1 MAKKKSSKTTKEA
14 GIKELVWV
22 DPNTLDDNPL
32 NWRKHP
38 ARQKDAIS
46 ASIKANGWSDT
57 LTYNETTGKLIDGHA
72 RKAIAIKEGIEA
84 VPVLVGNWTPEQ
96 EKHLL
101 ATLDPLAAMAETDAE
116 ALQSLTESLQA
127 DTEQIQSLGKKDKD
141 ILNQLNQD
149 IDAYAFDVQI
159 GQASETFL
167 GTRKPI
173 SSEEK
178 EKIISYEIEQ
188 EILDSTYSEEI
199 IETQLKDANTVLFKS
214 SNPFG
219 IPDLLEDRLSQ
230 VHPESTWDRT
240 PESEDEFAWYCYSGQ
255 PFPKT
260 RNGGILGFYTD
271 DYRFEV
277 CWNKKEAFL
286 NKLVEQKW
294 SAVVSP
300 DFSTWNDWPFA
311 VRLHNVYRSR
321 WCARYWQEF
330 GIHIIPSISWGG
342 DPDKMKSWA
351 FETLPKGC
359 PYVAIQCR
367 TQLGNKKAWK
377 VFRDTL
383 EVVVDTI
390 SPEGIII
397 YGGIELGK
405 NIEHSL
411 PSGVEYHMLD
421 AYMTK
426 RRHLLS
432 KKKD

>member
-1 MAKKKSSKTTKEA
+1 MPRKKKQEIVAA
-14 GIKELVWV
+14 GIRELIWV
-22 DPNTLDDNPL
+22 DPKSLDDNPL

-38 ARQKDAIS
+38 TRQKNAIS

-57 LTYNETTGKLIDGHA
+57 LTFNETTGKLIDGHA
-72 RKAIAIKEGIEA
+72 RKSIAIKEGIES
-84 VPVLVGNWTPEQ
+84 VPVLVGSWTEEQ

-116 ALQSLTESLQA
+116 ALQSLTESLREE
-127 DTEQIQSLGKKDKD
+127 TEQIQSLGKKDQET
-141 ILNQLNQD
+141 LNQLTQD

-159 GQASETFL
+159 GQTSETFL
-167 GTRKPI
+167 GKRKPI
-173 SSEEK
+173 SSEDK
-178 EKIISYEIEQ
+178 AKIVSYDIDQ
-188 EILDSTYSEEI
+188 EILDSTYSEDI
-199 IETQLKDANTVLFKS
+199 LQTQLKDANTVLFKS

-219 IPDLLEDRLSQ
+219 IPDLLEEGLSL
-230 VHPESTWDRT
+230 VAPDSTWDRT
-240 PESEDEFAWYCYSGQ
+240 PESEHELAWYCYSGQ

-260 RNGGILGFYTD
+260 RDGGILGFYTD

-286 NKLVEQKW
+286 NKLVQQEW
-294 SAVVSP
+294 TAVVAP
-300 DFSTWNDWPFA
+300 DFSTWDDWPFA

-330 GIHIIPSISWGG
+330 GVQIIPSIQWGG
-342 DPDKMKSWA
+342 DPDKIKSWA
-351 FETLPKGC
+351 FETIPKGC
-359 PYVAIQCR
+359 PYVSIQCR
-367 TQLGNKKAWK
+367 TQLGDKRAWK
-377 VFRDTL
+377 IFRDTL

-390 SPEGIII
+390 SPDGIII

-405 NIEHSL
+405 NIENSL

-426 RRHLLS
+426 RRHLLG